1 MVLLILLAVER
12 LIEHLKK
19 NLQENLPG
27 PEAQAHMSPLKLRD
41 ERFLERKRTDVRQG
55 AVLLLLYPHN
65 GRLYLPLMQRP
76 VYEGHH
82 SGQIS
87 LPGGKQ
93 EPEDSDKIETAL
105 REAWEEI
112 GVEPSQVKVIGQLS
126 ELFIPPSNYQVLPVV
141 GYTSERPDFVADPVE
156 VAAIIEVP
164 LDELLHEKSIQQ
176 TYRTLEG
183 GIRMKIPYYGVD
195 EHVVWGATAM
205 ILSEFLAIVRTME

>member
-1 MVLLILLAVER
+1 MEF
-12 LIEHLKK
+12 LIEELR
-19 NLQENLPG
+19 NRLQGTLPG
-27 PEAQAHMSPLKLRD
+27 PEAQAHMSPMQLRD
-41 ERFLERKRTDVRQG
+41 ERFLQQHRPHARQG
-55 AVLLLLYPHN
+55 GVLLLLYPYN
-65 GRLYLPLMQRP
+65 GRFYLPLMQRP

-93 EPEDSDKIETAL
+93 EPGDRDKIETAL

-112 GVEPSQVKVIGQLS
+112 GVEPARVQLIGQLS
-126 ELFIPPSNYQVLPVV
+126 ELYIPPSNYQVLPVV
-141 GYTSERPDFVADPVE
+141 GFCAERPNFVADPVE
-156 VAAIIEVP
+156 VAGIIEVS
-164 LDELLHEKSIQQ
+164 LDDLLHEKSIQQ

-205 ILSEFLAIVRTME
+205 ILSEFLAIVRTIK

>member
-1 MVLLILLAVER
+1 MER
-12 LIEHLKK
+12 LIEQIRERLE
-19 NLQENLPG
+19 QSLPG
-27 PEAQAHMSPLKLRD
+27 PQAQARMSPMRQQD
-41 ERFLERKRTDVRQG
+41 ERFLQQKRPQARQG
-55 AVLLLLYPHN
+55 AVLLLLYPFK

-76 VYEGHH
+76 VYKGHH

-93 EPEDSDKIETAL
+93 EPEDKDKIETAL

-112 GVEPSQVKVIGQLS
+112 GVEPEKVQLIGRLS

-141 GYTSERPDFVADPVE
+141 GYTRERPRFVADPVE

-164 LDELLHEKSIQQ
+164 LDELLSEKSIQQ
-176 TYRTLEG
+176 TYRTLADG
-183 GIRMKIPYYGVD
+183 VRMKIPCYGVD

-205 ILSEFLAIVRTME
+205 ILSEFLAIVRSLP

>member
-1 MVLLILLAVER
+1 MERFIEQIRER
-12 LIEHLKK
+12 L
-19 NLQENLPG
+19 QQNLPG
-27 PEAQAHMSPLKLRD
+27 PQAQAEMSPMRLQD
-41 ERFLERKRTDVRQG
+41 ERFLQAERPRARQG
-55 AVLLLLYPHN
+55 AVLLLLYPYN

-76 VYEGHH
+76 VYKGHH

-93 EPEDSDKIETAL
+93 EPEDKDKIDTAL

-112 GVEPSQVKVIGQLS
+112 GVEPGKVQLIGRLS

-141 GYTSERPDFVADPVE
+141 GFTRERPRFVADPVE

-164 LDELLHEKSIQQ
+164 LEELLSEKSIQQ
-176 TYRTLEG
+176 TYRTLTDG
-183 GIRMKIPYYGVD
+183 VRMKIPYYGVD

-205 ILSEFLAIVRTME
+205 ILSEFLAIVRSLP

>member
-1 MVLLILLAVER
+1 VER
-12 LIEHLKK
+12 LIDHIKK
-19 NLQENLPG
+19 SLQENLPG
-27 PEAQAHMSPLKLRD
+27 PEAQAHMSPMQLRD
-41 ERFLERKRTDVRQG
+41 ERFLEQNRPLARQG

-93 EPEDSDKIETAL
+93 EPEDKDKIATAL

-112 GVEPSQVKVIGQLS
+112 GVEPAKVQLIGQLS
-126 ELFIPPSNYQVLPVV
+126 ELYIPPSNYQVLPVV
-141 GYTSERPDFVADPVE
+141 GYTRERPNFVADPVE
-156 VAAIIEVP
+156 VAAIIEIS
-164 LDELLHEKSIQQ
+164 LEELLHEKSIQQ
-176 TYRTLEG
+176 TYRTLAG
-183 GIRMKIPYYGVD
+183 GIRIKIPYYGVD

-205 ILSEFLAIVRTME
+205 ILSEFLAIVRTHQ

>member
-1 MVLLILLAVER
+1 VER
-12 LIEHLKK
+12 LIEHIKK
-19 NLQENLPG
+19 SLQETLPG
-27 PEAQAHMSPLKLRD
+27 PEAQAHMSPMQLRD
-41 ERFLERKRTDVRQG
+41 ERFLQKQRPQARQG
-55 AVLLLLYPHN
+55 AVLLLLYPHK

-93 EPEDSDKIETAL
+93 EPEDRDKIETAL

-112 GVEPSQVKVIGQLS
+112 GVEPSQVQVIGQLS

-141 GYTSERPDFVADPVE
+141 GYTRERPGFIADPVE
-156 VAAIIEVP
+156 VAAIIEIP
-164 LDELLHEKSIQQ
+164 LEELLHEKSIQQ
-176 TYRTLEG
+176 TYRTLAG

-205 ILSEFLAIVRTME
+205 ILSEFLAIVRTHQ

>member
-1 MVLLILLAVER
+1 
-12 LIEHLKK
+12 
-19 NLQENLPG
+19 
-27 PEAQAHMSPLKLRD
+27 MSPMQLRD
-41 ERFLERKRTDVRQG
+41 ERFLEQHRPHARQG

-93 EPEDSDKIETAL
+93 EPEDKDKIETAL

-112 GVEPSQVKVIGQLS
+112 GVEPARVQLIGQLS
-126 ELFIPPSNYQVLPVV
+126 ELYIPPSNYQVLPVV
-141 GYTSERPDFVADPVE
+141 GFCAERPDFVADPVE
-156 VAAIIEVP
+156 VAALIEIS
-164 LDELLHEKSIQQ
+164 LDDLLHEKSIQQ

-205 ILSEFLAIVRTME
+205 ILSEFLAIVRTIR